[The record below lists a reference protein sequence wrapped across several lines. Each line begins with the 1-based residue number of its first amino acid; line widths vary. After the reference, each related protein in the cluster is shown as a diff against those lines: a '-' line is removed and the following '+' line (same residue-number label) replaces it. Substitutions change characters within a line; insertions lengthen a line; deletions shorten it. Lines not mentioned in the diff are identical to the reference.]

1 MKKLG
6 RKYVEAAKKVDKNQ
20 SYSALEAAKLAKET
34 SITNFDGT
42 IDFAIKLN
50 VDPKKADQQ
59 LRGSLVL
66 PNGTGKTKRIL
77 VIAKGAAAEKAKEAG
92 ADYVGDKDM
101 IDKIQNEN
109 WFDFDVIVATPDMMP
124 ELGKIGKILGPK
136 GLMPNPKTNTV
147 TPDPAKAIE
156 DINKGMIEFRT
167 DSYGNIHGIL
177 GKVSFDAEKL
187 AENLENTVKTIA
199 RMKSHVNAGGVSEVV
214 PSPPSGFTGLPSGF
228 TGSSG
233 LTGLSSGFSVTSDCS
248 STSTSI
254 IALETFRMLPSDGL
268 LRRVSTS
275 SILTSTVVEPPP
287 SSSKA

>member
-101 IDKIQNEN
+101 IDKIQKEN

-156 DINKGMIEFRT
+156 DIKKGMIEFRT

-187 AENLENTVKTIA
+187 AENLEYAVRTIA
-199 RMKSHVNAGGVSEVV
+199 RMKPA
-214 PSPPSGFTGLPSGF
+214 
-228 TGSSG
+228 
-233 LTGLSSGFSVTSDCS
+233 SVKGKFI
-248 STSTSI
+248 TSI
-254 IALETFRMLPSDGL
+254 
-268 LRRVSTS
+268 
-275 SILTSTVVEPPP
+275 SISATMGPGIKVDQNSFDI
-287 SSSKA
+287 

>member
-1 MKKLG
+1 MKKFG

-187 AENLENTVKTIA
+187 AENLEYAVKTIA
-199 RMKSHVNAGGVSEVV
+199 RMKPA
-214 PSPPSGFTGLPSGF
+214 
-228 TGSSG
+228 
-233 LTGLSSGFSVTSDCS
+233 SVKGKFI
-248 STSTSI
+248 TSI
-254 IALETFRMLPSDGL
+254 
-268 LRRVSTS
+268 
-275 SILTSTVVEPPP
+275 SISATMGPGIKVDQNSFDI
-287 SSSKA
+287 